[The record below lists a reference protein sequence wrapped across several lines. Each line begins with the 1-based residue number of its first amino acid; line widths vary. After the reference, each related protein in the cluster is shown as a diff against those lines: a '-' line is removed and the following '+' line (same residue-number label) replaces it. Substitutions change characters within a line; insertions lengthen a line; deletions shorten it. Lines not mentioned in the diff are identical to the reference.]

1 MCVPMDLQAPF
12 SGPHDA
18 GGGPPKAATLSDDD
32 ALSSLS
38 RGQAVHADVQEAL
51 AR

>member
-1 MCVPMDLQAPF
+1 MDLQAPL
-12 SGPHDA
+12 SGPNGA
-18 GGGPPKAATLSDDD
+18 GGGPPKTATMSDDD